1 MSDIEVWR
9 PNQFKLVNELRLPPE
24 KETNAKKMKTAYH
37 KETDRAYLFIDPT
50 WVVDEKRVLRVG

>member
-24 KETNAKKMKTAYH
+24 KETNAKKMKNRLPQRNRPRLSFYRP
-37 KETDRAYLFIDPT
+37 DLGGR
-50 WVVDEKRVLRVG
+50 